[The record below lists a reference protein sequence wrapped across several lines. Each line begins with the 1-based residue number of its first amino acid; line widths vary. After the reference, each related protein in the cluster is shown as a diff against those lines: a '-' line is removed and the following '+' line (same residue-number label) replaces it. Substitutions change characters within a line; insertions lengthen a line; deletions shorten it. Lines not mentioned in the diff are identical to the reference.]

1 MISDCLPVS
10 TSREI
15 GLGKDG
21 LRQHRAAREHGMSPH
36 NACERTTQLRIGR
49 PSSHDRVDI
58 KPTPAHGRRETPS
71 LLCLDRDSLADTT
84 DSVGLNL
91 DNR

>member
-1 MISDCLPVS
+1 MAGSGSAS
-10 TSREI
+10 T
-15 GLGKDG
+15 DG
-21 LRQHRAAREHGMSPH
+21 QRPRHETHDAGES
-36 NACERTTQLRIGR
+36 TTQLRINR

-71 LLCLDRDSLADTT
+71 LLCLDRDSLADST